1 MLLGRLCNAIGEN
14 VQSCYVDCAISPGRL
29 CSVAKETGNVA
40 TETVQCCQG
49 DCATLLGRL
58 CNAAR
63 EIVQCSLGDSAML
76 PDRLE

>member
-1 MLLGRLCNAIGEN
+1 ML
-14 VQSCYVDCAISPGRL
+14 GRL